1 MPFRRVNRGSASA
14 SLAVTCGG
22 SPSPG
27 SAPACALTLALP
39 CFLAAAGTSDAVKRC
54 SSKIGNGRALHA
66 LRIGNRSLSKI
77 RFCILTTS
85 IVLAA
90 FALSVRATTAKQ
102 SSIEDKVLS
111 AVQQPSV
118 DNSAEIDSQGS
129 RMRSLTLDPGSAI
142 ILRSDKGRPTLVHV
156 IKGTL
161 TSRPQDMPEVV
172 LHAGDGYAGV
182 EDSECLLENTGSEP
196 AEFIWLSVYRYTP

>member
-1 MPFRRVNRGSASA
+1 M
-14 SLAVTCGG
+14 
-22 SPSPG
+22 
-27 SAPACALTLALP
+27 
-39 CFLAAAGTSDAVKRC
+39 
-54 SSKIGNGRALHA
+54 A
-66 LRIGNRSLSKI
+66 LRIGNRSLS

>member
-1 MPFRRVNRGSASA
+1 LNS
-14 SLAVTCGG
+14 
-22 SPSPG
+22 
-27 SAPACALTLALP
+27 
-39 CFLAAAGTSDAVKRC
+39 
-54 SSKIGNGRALHA
+54 
-66 LRIGNRSLSKI
+66 I
-77 RFCILTTS
+77 RFCILTSS

-90 FALSVRATTAKQ
+90 SALSGQAAMAKQ
-102 SSIEDKVLS
+102 SSIDDKVLS

-118 DNSAEIDSQGS
+118 DDSAEIGSSQRY

-142 ILRSDKGRPTLVHV
+142 TLRGDKGRPTLVHV

-196 AEFIWLSVYRYTP
+196 AEFIWLPVYRYTP